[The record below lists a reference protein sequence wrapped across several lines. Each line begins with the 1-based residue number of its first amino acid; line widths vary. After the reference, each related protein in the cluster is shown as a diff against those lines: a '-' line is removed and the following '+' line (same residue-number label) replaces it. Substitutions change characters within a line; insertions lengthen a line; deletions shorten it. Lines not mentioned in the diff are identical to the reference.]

1 VHGLSV
7 EHGDNCS
14 MAGAHG
20 RQGAWERAR
29 RDNAGW
35 GAVLVRA
42 LIVRMPLVRGT
53 LARHHGGNARVSRE
67 GCVASKAV
75 HRERQRGGRPMGVP
89 GVALVGMVQS
99 GISTASAKS
108 VWGDWGRK
116 QSAAN
121 RWVRSP

>member
-7 EHGDNCS
+7 EHDDNCS

-29 RDNAGW
+29 RDSAGW

-53 LARHHGGNARVSRE
+53 LARHRGGNPRVSRE

-75 HRERQRGGRPMGVP
+75 HRERQRG
-89 GVALVGMVQS
+89 
-99 GISTASAKS
+99 
-108 VWGDWGRK
+108 
-116 QSAAN
+116 AAN
-121 RWVRSP
+121 GGAWGGPCWDGPVGNLDSVGQQCVGRLGEKTVSR